1 MNTHAPFCEERK
13 GALNLELPA
22 RDRSQRL
29 LDARSL
35 NRIRLH
41 RATVIEEASN
51 LRSQTPILR
60 DLTSPLDQTSSDHRA
75 RRPHAEAIEV
85 VKLSYFRHERSPL
98 PE

>member
-1 MNTHAPFCEERK
+1 MKAHTPFCEERK

-29 LDARSL
+29 LDARLL

-60 DLTSPLDQTSSDHRA
+60 GLRSPLDQTSSDHRA
-75 RRPHAEAIEV
+75 RRAHVEALEV
-85 VKLSYFRHERSPL
+85 VNLSYFRHERSPL